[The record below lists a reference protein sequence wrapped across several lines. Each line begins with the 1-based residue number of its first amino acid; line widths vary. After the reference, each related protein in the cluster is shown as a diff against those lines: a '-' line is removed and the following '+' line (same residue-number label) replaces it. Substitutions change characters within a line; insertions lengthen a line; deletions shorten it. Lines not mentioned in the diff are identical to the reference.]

1 MRNLTLS
8 ECTTL
13 KTEMAAVVMNKI
25 KLEEDNAFLQTKN
38 RELEAPLPALQV
50 GKVAL
55 QAEKELIT

>member
-1 MRNLTLS
+1 
-8 ECTTL
+8 
-13 KTEMAAVVMNKI
+13 MAAVVMNKI